1 MYVQSN
7 TLLLK
12 DLFLR
17 TFKMCLQI
25 YEIIP
30 ARFLTEPGLAW
41 QATLKITKIKW
52 NLLTDNK
59 MLVMVEKCIKEEEV
73 TVFIDMQELIT
84 NTWIFLY
91 YKYLCT

>member
-1 MYVQSN
+1 MY
-7 TLLLK
+7 
-12 DLFLR
+12 
-17 TFKMCLQI
+17 LQI

-59 MLVMVEKCIKEEEV
+59 MLVMVEKCIEEEEV
-73 TVFIDMQELIT
+73 TLFIDMQELIT

-91 YKYLCT
+91 LYHKYLYT